1 MLGVLAAIGGMS
13 DAVGLVDGPRKRFN
27 FEKGREVND
36 ELAQQFRRERIE
48 RESRYREMLIRSGRV
63 KQYAFGV
70 IAINDKNAERKLER
84 A

>member
-1 MLGVLAAIGGMS
+1 MLGALAAIGAMS

-63 KQYAFGV
+63 KDYGHC
-70 IAINDKNAERKLER
+70 IAINNKNAERKLKR